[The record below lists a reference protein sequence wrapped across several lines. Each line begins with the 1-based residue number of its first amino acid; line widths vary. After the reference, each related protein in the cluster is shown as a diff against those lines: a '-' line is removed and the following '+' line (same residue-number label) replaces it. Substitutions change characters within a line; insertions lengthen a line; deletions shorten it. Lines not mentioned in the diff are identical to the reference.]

1 MLGSGQI
8 RAKVVLS
15 LIFGVVVIA
24 GVSFFADV
32 PRLLQA
38 LRQFP
43 WGLLPAILGL
53 TLLNYGLRF
62 VKWDYYLHR
71 LGLAVPR
78 LVSLKIFV
86 AGLSMAITPGKVG
99 ELLKSYLLKRYNGSP
114 ISRTAPII
122 MAERVTDGLAMLI
135 LAAGGLA
142 LTGIGWQGLLA
153 ILLAATALIGVIQYR
168 PLALVLLGWGERLPV
183 VRRFAGGLRAFYESA
198 YVLLGFRPLLLAVTI
213 GLVSWSG
220 ECVAFYLVLVGLGVP
235 ASWTLLVQAAFILAT
250 STLIGSVTGLPGGLG
265 SADLSILGLIV
276 ALVTRD
282 TTVAGAA
289 TLLIRFCT
297 LWFGVSL
304 GAIGLL
310 VFRRSLL
317 KAGDGFSGSHDDKDA
332 AEPETVAVAE

>member
-8 RAKVVLS
+8 RTKVVLS

-38 LRQFP
+38 LKHFP
-43 WGLLPAILGL
+43 WALLPAILGL

-62 VKWDYYLHR
+62 VKWHYYLHR

-86 AGLSMAITPGKVG
+86 AGLAMAITPGKVG

-153 ILLAATALIGVIQYR
+153 ILLAAAALIGGIQYR

-183 VRRFAGGLRAFYESA
+183 VRRFAEGLRGFYESA
-198 YVLLGFRPLLLAVTI
+198 YVLLGFRPLLLAVGI

-276 ALVTRD
+276 ALVTSN

-317 KAGDGFSGSHDDKDA
+317 KAGAEFSGSHDERDA
-332 AEPETVAVAE
+332 AEPETVTVAE